1 VIGGR
6 VEGGV
11 DVVVGG
17 TVVVGACVVGGVV
30 VVGAAVVGG
39 VVVVAAGAEVV
50 LGDVVPDPRDGEVV
64 TTGRAVV
71 AVVGAGAVS
80 PGRVTTV
87 VEEASVLLVDSGT
100 VEMVSGGRKMVTV
113 VEGIVGAW
121 VATCFGVPPEP
132 VATSNSRPS
141 MARDAR
147 AYSPTLNR

>member
-1 VIGGR
+1 VVVGR
-6 VEGGV
+6 ILTV
-11 DVVVGG
+11 DVVVAG
-17 TVVVGACVVGGVV
+17 TVVVGASVV

-100 VEMVSGGRKMVTV
+100 VEMVSGGRKTVTV